1 MCLARDQAKQTPAAM
16 PAPVQRQTWTDDNSS
31 KPHAAAPS
39 SASPASSSSSA
50 FPNRPPL
57 HTEELPDADPEL
69 RLREFALIYATYMTY
84 LACRRNY
91 GFWLPSVLTRLGKT
105 KGEAGAIGSSFEM
118 SYGACSLL
126 NGVLID
132 AVSPRKLLI
141 SGLLLTGLINLC
153 VGEVDYLPAIA
164 LLWASN
170 GAVQS
175 VGWPS
180 VTNIFLAWFPDP
192 AARGAWYSLLST
204 CQNAGAALVP
214 LVVAAAISH
223 TGWKAAL
230 WAPAA
235 LSACTALVLA
245 VWLHGSPA
253 EARRHARAKQLKR
266 SGGGADDASN
276 GSSSNTSSP
285 KLTPV
290 SPRSSLASVL
300 GRQVVL
306 NRSLW
311 VMAINYFGVSLV
323 RSYLSDWSSV
333 YLTEAKGLP
342 LSHVARCLFLLEAGG
357 FGGSLAA
364 GAVSDSV
371 FEGRR
376 GPVVAICSAMLAPLI
391 LLLRVT
397 QSPYSLQAIYC
408 GAHLSLQTD
417 PNTSR
422 RHLVDV
428 TSPHTSPAPYPLPSP
443 FPLASLRA
451 PPLLHHLLSLSW
463 QV

>member
-1 MCLARDQAKQTPAAM
+1 MCLARSGQANACCDACAGAATDVDGRQFLQTTQPLPAR
-16 PAPVQRQTWTDDNSS
+16 VIIFS
-31 KPHAAAPS
+31 
-39 SASPASSSSSA
+39 

-192 AARGAWYSLLST
+192 SSRGAWYSLLST

-214 LVVAAAISH
+214 LVVAAAIAH
-223 TGWKAAL
+223 WMEGCVVGAGCAL
-230 WAPAA
+230 G
-235 LSACTALVLA
+235 
-245 VWLHGSPA
+245 LHGACARSVAIRSPA

-276 GSSSNTSSP
+276 GSSS
-285 KLTPV
+285 TP
-290 SPRSSLASVL
+290 PPPSSLRCLHGASPCA
-300 GRQVVL
+300 GPTGCAH
-306 NRSLW
+306 RSLW
-311 VMAINYFGVSLV
+311 VTAINYFGVSLV

-333 YLTEAKGLP
+333 YLTEAKGLL
-342 LSHVARCLFLLEAGG
+342 LSHVARCLFSRGGG

-364 GAVSDSV
+364 GAASDSV
-371 FEGRR
+371 FRASRTCGCDL
-376 GPVVAICSAMLAPLI
+376 PAMLALHPAAAGDAEPPQPAGH
-391 LLLRVT
+391 LLRCAPIPANLS
-397 QSPYSLQAIYC
+397 QHISSSPR
-408 GAHLSLQTD
+408 
-417 PNTSR
+417 R
-422 RHLVDV
+422 RHLPPHL
-428 TSPHTSPAPYPLPSP
+428 TCSLSPSLP

-451 PPLLHHLLSLSW
+451 PPSPPLPLLA
-463 QV
+463 V

>member
-285 KLTPV
+285 
-290 SPRSSLASVL
+290 SSLRCLHGAPRLCAGPTGCAQPVAL
-300 GRQVVL
+300 GDGDQLLWRLARALVPFRLVV
-306 NRSLW
+306 
-311 VMAINYFGVSLV
+311 G
-323 RSYLSDWSSV
+323 LSDRSQGPAA
-333 YLTEAKGLP
+333 LTRRALPIPTRGGRLRRLSCRWCRLRLGLRRASRTCGCD
-342 LSHVARCLFLLEAGG
+342 LLGDAR
-357 FGGSLAA
+357 S
-364 GAVSDSV
+364 
-371 FEGRR
+371 
-376 GPVVAICSAMLAPLI
+376 LI

-408 GAHLSLQTD
+408 GAHLSLQTY